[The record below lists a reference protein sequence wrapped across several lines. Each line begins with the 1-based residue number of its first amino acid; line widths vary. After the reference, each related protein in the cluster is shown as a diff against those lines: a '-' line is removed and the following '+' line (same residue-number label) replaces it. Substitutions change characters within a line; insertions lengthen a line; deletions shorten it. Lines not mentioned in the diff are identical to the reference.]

1 MRIARSI
8 LPSLGLLLASAGTTT
23 AFTPLNLA
31 FNGERFATSLD
42 ASKMEKLP
50 DSCVRVTL
58 EVPGQATKAAYEK
71 VCTELSKT
79 ISLPGFRKGS
89 KIPPK
94 VLEQAMSAKGG
105 RNALKTQ
112 AINTLLSELIESAL
126 KEEHGLEPIGQP
138 SLETA
143 AEELADGF
151 VPGDDF
157 EMAVKCDVWPDIQW
171 MKVEGAQ
178 DPEKPYLGLKG
189 TYTRKPFDKSKMDKA
204 VSDLR
209 ERYATLEA
217 IEDKEYELQMGDA
230 CTVNMEGY
238 MANAEG
244 GKGEKLPDA
253 ASGDNVEVI
262 LGEGRYMTGLVEG
275 LLGSKVSQTRE
286 ITVTFPEKLRDK
298 TLAGK
303 KAVFDVTVL
312 EAQKRTIPEITDEFA
327 EKVRAGLT
335 AESLIDELQTAVDQ
349 EDAKEFTPARNAAL
363 AKALSQVMDVEVP
376 DTLVT
381 NQARDKFAMMMSDM
395 RNNGVADEEIKK
407 QINPENFLKYK
418 KIVKDDIVADF
429 KVSMATDE
437 IARIEGIEVEDYM
450 VEEQMES
457 IKQEMIDSKEDFDET
472 QIRSRVEATLQ
483 RQGVMD
489 FLAENADLD
498 VKFVEGEGDFDAS
511 LMEKLAEESLARE
524 KEIEEKSTEETGESA
539 TPPVV
544 EAVVEAVVEEAEA
557 AAEEAPVAEADPEP
571 AEEDVEPEPE
581 PVAEVEAEPEPEKE
595 EAEPEPEP
603 EPEPEDRDTSSM
615 SVQDK
620 AFYALMDSGALK
632 KDN

>member
-1 MRIARSI
+1 
-8 LPSLGLLLASAGTTT
+8 
-23 AFTPLNLA
+23 
-31 FNGERFATSLD
+31 
-42 ASKMEKLP
+42 MEKLP
-50 DSCVRVTL
+50 ESCVRVTL
-58 EVPGQATKAAYEK
+58 EVPGPATKAAYEK

-89 KIPPK
+89 KIPPQ

-112 AINTLLSELIESAL
+112 AINTILSELIESAL

-138 SLETA
+138 ALETA

-151 VPGDDF
+151 VPGEDF

-171 MKVEGAQ
+171 KKVEGAV
-178 DPEKPYLGLKG
+178 DPEKPYVGLKG
-189 TYTRKPFDKSKMDKA
+189 EYTRKPFDKSKMDKA
-204 VSDLR
+204 LLDLK
-209 ERYATLEA
+209 ERYATLEK
-217 IEDKEYELQMGDA
+217 IEDGDYELKMGDA

-238 MANAEG
+238 MANADG

-312 EAQKRTIPEITDEFA
+312 EAQKRMIPEITDEFA

-335 AESLIDELQTAVDQ
+335 AQSLIDELQTAVDQ

-395 RNNGVADEEIKK
+395 RNNGVADDEIKK

-457 IKQEMIDSKEDFDET
+457 IKQEMTDSEEDFDET

-483 RQGVMD
+483 RQAVMD
-489 FLAENADLD
+489 FLAEKADLD
-498 VKFVEGEGDFDAS
+498 VKFVEGEGDFDES
-511 LMEKLAEESLARE
+511 LMAKLAEESLARE
-524 KEIEEKSTEETGESA
+524 EEVIAEVVEEETGESA
-539 TPPVV
+539 APPVV

-557 AAEEAPVAEADPEP
+557 EAVVEEEEPAEEAPVAEAEAEP
-571 AEEDVEPEPE
+571 EPEPE
-581 PVAEVEAEPEPEKE
+581 PVVEE

-603 EPEPEDRDTSSM
+603 EPEPVAEERDMSSM
-615 SVQDK
+615 SLQDK
-620 AFYALMDSGALK
+620 AFYALMDSGALNSDDAK
-632 KDN
+632 